1 MAEKPTV
8 HHYHAVCNWT
18 GSTGAGYE
26 IYDRSHRVNAP
37 PAHTAVEMSS
47 DPAFRGKS
55 ELLNPEQLLLMAAA
69 SCQML
74 SFLAI
79 AARSR
84 LDVVEYRDQAEAF
97 MPEADKPVRITRIIL
112 KPRVV
117 LKGEVDEERVRQC
130 LHKAHEH
137 CFIANSLKTAMEIVP
152 EIIIRPA

>member
-1 MAEKPTV
+1 MPEHST
-8 HHYHAVCNWT
+8 HHYAATCEWH
-18 GSTGAGYE
+18 GSTAEGYE
-26 IYDRSHRVNAP
+26 NYDRSHAVTAP
-37 PAHTAVEMSS
+37 PATQGLSMSS
-47 DPAFRGKS
+47 DPAFYGKS
-55 ELLNPEQLLLMAAA
+55 EQLNPEQLLLMAAA

-97 MPEADKPVRITRIIL
+97 MPMDDRPVRITRIVL

-117 LKGEVDEERVRQC
+117 IKGEVDEERVRQC
-130 LHKAHEH
+130 LHKAHEQ
-137 CFIANSLKTAMEIVP
+137 CYIANSLKTSMEIVP